1 MKNLSQGERK
11 ERNKVLLP
19 PMIAVVLAGL
29 FLLSCFFT
37 PLLTATGEYRE
48 YLLEKQDGD
57 EAFGDIL
64 TNGQAV
70 DISMQ
75 EYFKIHWDV
84 YAENSTEEAII
95 STCIFC
101 GTSIISLIILLFAL
115 LRKPVAVMVFDA
127 IAVVPYLLSISYI
140 SGKTNLFNIYEWSG
154 TRNFYYVAYA
164 LILLGAVWMLINKV
178 VFNRKIKA
186 VKELPIEKEE
196 N

>member
-1 MKNLSQGERK
+1 
-11 ERNKVLLP
+11 
-19 PMIAVVLAGL
+19 MIAVVLAGL
-29 FLLSCFFT
+29 FLLSCFFI

-154 TRNFYYVAYA
+154 TCNFYYVAYA

-186 VKELPIEKEE
+186 VKELPFEKEE